1 MAFTSNDNPRRPLGV
16 SAFSSGVTSSVSGG
30 VVPVK
35 QVHTKELKVIKH
47 RVELPGAS
55 YTVTAAV
62 GGAADAQGQK
72 ILTLPQGSWLVLGS
86 RRDLTVTTQAGLSVA
101 TAVMSL
107 GTVTGV
113 ADDGALTTTEADV
126 LSSQTLGDGTLAAA
140 ATESEQAYA
149 LGTGT
154 APALVGSTSADT
166 DVYLNIG
173 GTFTHATL
181 TSVTVTLAGTVELFL
196 VDLGDL

>member
-1 MAFTSNDNPRRPLGV
+1 MGSSNDKVRTPLGVNAFTS
-16 SAFSSGVTSSVSGG
+16 GVTASTSGG

-35 QVHTKELKVIKH
+35 TVHTKVIPVIKH
-47 RVELPGAS
+47 RIEIPGAK
-55 YTVTAAV
+55 YTVTGAV

-101 TAVMSL
+101 TAVMGL

-113 ADDGALTTTEADV
+113 ADDGAVTTTEADV

-140 ATESEQAYA
+140 ATESEQAFA

-166 DVYLNIG
+166 DIYLNIG
-173 GTFTHATL
+173 GTFTHASA
-181 TSVTVTLAGTVELFL
+181 TSVTVTITGTIELFL
-196 VDLGDL
+196 IDLGDV